1 MSKHGQKEKNGMDV
15 KTGAFMAG
23 QGSKARS
30 IAWCDDGTT
39 PTLKGQPSGL
49 NMAPSCV
56 YPINTMVALRG
67 GKDDMR
73 TCFGV
78 GEANDPQFTLSA
90 AHGHAVCYA
99 IEGNVVD
106 RVSAKNGKGWC
117 EDVSPTLN
125 TQDRHAVMFAIEGNG
140 QRESHQGNGYAET
153 DTMYTLNTIERH
165 AVCFQLCGDRDN
177 PSVSTSD
184 KAYCIP
190 ANPMSDRGQAVCFQ
204 QNQREEVRNMGETA
218 GCLNADSG
226 MHNTNYV
233 CFRKVSKPGAD
244 GKGERWEES
253 EITNT
258 LNGFEFHS
266 DVRTPEAVCYIIDP
280 LSSNSMKS
288 SNPHSGIHPTDVC
301 KCLDT
306 QCLNPSC
313 NQGGVIVCYAPN
325 GNHCGAFLPT
335 QVSATLE
342 TKYHYGSGGDAA
354 LVVEKRH
361 E

>member
-1 MSKHGQKEKNGMDV
+1 MSERKKGAMVVMGCDLYNGTL
-15 KTGAFMAG
+15 TGDKAATVGANSGMSANHAGPAVITGTFMAG

-39 PTLKGQPSGL
+39 PTLKGHPSGL

-78 GEANDPQFTLSA
+78 GEPDDPQFTLSA

-106 RVSAKNGKGWC
+106 RVSSKNGKGWC
-117 EDVSPTLN
+117 EDVIPTLN
-125 TQDRHAVMFAIEGNG
+125 TQDRHAI
-140 QRESHQGNGYAET
+140 
-153 DTMYTLNTIERH
+153 
-165 AVCFQLCGDRDN
+165 CFQLCGDRDN

-184 KAYCIP
+184 KAFCIP

-204 QNQREEVRNMGETA
+204 QNQREEVRDMGEKT

-233 CFRKVSKPGAD
+233 CFRKASKPGAD

-266 DVRTPEAVCYIIDP
+266 PVRTPE
-280 LSSNSMKS
+280 
-288 SNPHSGIHPTDVC
+288 
-301 KCLDT
+301 
-306 QCLNPSC
+306 
-313 NQGGVIVCYAPN
+313 IVCYAPN
-325 GNHCGAFLPT
+325 GNHCGAFLPAE
-335 QVSATLE
+335 VSATLE
-342 TKYHYGSGGDAA
+342 TKYHYGSGGDAV
-354 LVVEKRH
+354 LVVEKCH

>member
-1 MSKHGQKEKNGMDV
+1 MDV
-15 KTGAFMAG
+15 KAGTFMAG

-30 IAWCDDGTT
+30 IAYHDDGTT
-39 PTLKGQPSGL
+39 PTLKSALSDG
-49 NMAPSCV
+49 NTAPTVV
-56 YPINTMVALRG
+56 YPINLMVATRG

-73 TCFGV
+73 TCFGI
-78 GEANDPQFTLSA
+78 GEPNDPQFTISA
-90 AHGHAVCYA
+90 AHSHAVCYA

-106 RVSAKNGKGWC
+106 RVSSKNGKGWC
-117 EDVSPTLN
+117 EDVIPTLN
-125 TQDRHAVMFAIEGNG
+125 TQDRHAI
-140 QRESHQGNGYAET
+140 
-153 DTMYTLNTIERH
+153 
-165 AVCFQLCGDRDN
+165 CFQLCGDRDN

-190 ANPMSDRGQAVCFQ
+190 ANPMSDRGQAVRFQ

-233 CFRKVSKPGAD
+233 CFRKASKPGAD

-266 DVRTPEAVCYIIDP
+266 PVRTPE
-280 LSSNSMKS
+280 
-288 SNPHSGIHPTDVC
+288 
-301 KCLDT
+301 
-306 QCLNPSC
+306 
-313 NQGGVIVCYAPN
+313 IVCYAPN

>member
-1 MSKHGQKEKNGMDV
+1 MSERKKGAMVVMGCDLYNGTLTGDKAATVGANSGMSANHAGPAV
-15 KTGAFMAG
+15 IVGAFMAG
-23 QGSKARS
+23 QGAKARS
-30 IAWCDDGTT
+30 IAYCDDGTT
-39 PTLKGQPSGL
+39 PTLKGHPSGL
-49 NMAPSCV
+49 NMAPSSV

-78 GEANDPQFTLSA
+78 GEPDDPQFTLSA

-106 RVSAKNGKGWC
+106 RVSSKNGKGWC
-117 EDVSPTLN
+117 EDVIPTLN
-125 TQDRHAVMFAIEGNG
+125 TQDRH
-140 QRESHQGNGYAET
+140 
-153 DTMYTLNTIERH
+153 
-165 AVCFQLCGDRDN
+165 
-177 PSVSTSD
+177 
-184 KAYCIP
+184 
-190 ANPMSDRGQAVCFQ
+190 AVCFQ
-204 QNQREEVRNMGETA
+204 QNQREEVLDMGETA

-233 CFRKVSKPGAD
+233 CFRKASKPGSD

-266 DVRTPEAVCYIIDP
+266 PVRTPEII
-280 LSSNSMKS
+280 
-288 SNPHSGIHPTDVC
+288 
-301 KCLDT
+301 
-306 QCLNPSC
+306 
-313 NQGGVIVCYAPN
+313 CYAPN
-325 GNHCGAFLPT
+325 GNHCGAFLPAE
-335 QVSATLE
+335 VSATLE
-342 TKYHYGSGGDAA
+342 TKYHYGSGGDAV

>member
-1 MSKHGQKEKNGMDV
+1 MSKHGQKEQNGMAV

-39 PTLKGQPSGL
+39 PTLKGHPSGL

-90 AHGHAVCYA
+90 AHNHAVCYA

-106 RVSAKNGKGWC
+106 RNASQNGKGWC
-117 EDVSPTLN
+117 EDVSPALS
-125 TQDRHAVMFAIEGNG
+125 TQDRHAI
-140 QRESHQGNGYAET
+140 
-153 DTMYTLNTIERH
+153 
-165 AVCFQLCGDRDN
+165 CFELCGSYAN
-177 PSVSTSD
+177 PSVSTSE
-184 KAYCIP
+184 KAYCLP
-190 ANPMSDRGQAVCFQ
+190 ANPMSDRGQA
-204 QNQREEVRNMGETA
+204 
-218 GCLNADSG
+218 
-226 MHNTNYV
+226 V

-266 DVRTPEAVCYIIDP
+266 QVRTPE
-280 LSSNSMKS
+280 
-288 SNPHSGIHPTDVC
+288 
-301 KCLDT
+301 
-306 QCLNPSC
+306 
-313 NQGGVIVCYAPN
+313 IVCYAPN
-325 GNHCGAFLPT
+325 GNHCGAFLPAD
-335 QVSATLE
+335 VSATLE
-342 TKYHYGSGGDAA
+342 TKYHYGSGGDAV
-354 LVVEKRH
+354 LVLEQRH